1 MSYAIDLGLP
11 PPKPPSAFNR
21 DPEVK
26 TEVIWSGP
34 VPRPAARLVERAG
47 AALRVR
53 DGRGWATVGRVLPPW
68 TSMLTEYADPQ
79 AAPEMLTLRDAVR
92 VAVLRP
98 LSLRRAGAGARAA
111 IGQPHARAVWRRPRL
126 CRRAPNHQLDR
137 RRRSALRRRGG
148 CLRRRA
154 SSSADQRRRA
164 LRGDD
169 AAARHAAPAAHGRA
183 VGWWPPLKTRPRLT
197 PASASS
203 WKNRWAK
210 P

>member
-1 MSYAIDLGLP
+1 MRLGFAGAGDDALSYAIDLGLP

-68 TSMLTEYADPQ
+68 PSMLTEYADPQ

-92 VAVLRP
+92 AWRFYDHFLCDVPAPARAPQLGSRTPVLSGDGHDFAAALQTINEIGDADALYAAVADAFDGAQVAV
-98 LSLRRAGAGARAA
+98 
-111 IGQPHARAVWRRPRL
+111 
-126 CRRAPNHQLDR
+126 
-137 RRRSALRRRGG
+137 
-148 CLRRRA
+148 
-154 SSSADQRRRA
+154 
-164 LRGDD
+164 
-169 AAARHAAPAAHGRA
+169 
-183 VGWWPPLKTRPRLT
+183 
-197 PASASS
+197 
-203 WKNRWAK
+203 
-210 P
+210 

>member
-1 MSYAIDLGLP
+1 MASLAREGGFASTLWAGPENIKAAMRRGEVPVQGTVRKGPISLRLGFAGAGDDALSYAIDLGLP

-79 AAPEMLTLRDAVR
+79 AGPE
-92 VAVLRP
+92 P
-98 LSLRRAGAGARAA
+98 ARAPQL
-111 IGQPHARAVWRRPRL
+111 GSRTPVL
-126 CRRAPNHQLDR
+126 C
-137 RRRSALRRRGG
+137 
-148 CLRRRA
+148 
-154 SSSADQRRRA
+154 
-164 LRGDD
+164 GDGHD
-169 AAARHAAPAAHGRA
+169 FAAA
-183 VGWWPPLKTRPRLT
+183 LQTI
-197 PASASS
+197 S
-203 WKNRWAK
+203 
-210 P
+210 